1 MRKCCGI
8 LAQECVAE
16 RRGAYAACGRGQLP
30 RESAAGN
37 EKTKS
42 FQFLHRALCIYEL
55 FLLGR
60 DCFFSWI
67 LIKYVPNNPTHPYDF
82 GFFCGVI
89 FIIAGVVGFC
99 ASIYMVLKGAF
110 SAAYTVDAEG
120 MTTYWRKNTYRLLW
134 TDCIEFEIVQ
144 VPINWGTSIAIVYC
158 STRVLSQKEKE
169 NFFWYHKNDFAHVQ
183 YFQYSDEAIFQ
194 EFLHCVPERARNYLE
209 AKALVLGRRGSEVL
223 FVRYSPADSTNNGCG
238 GTVFAV

>member
-1 MRKCCGI
+1 MQQAGEDSRRENARPEMKKRKVSAFYTGLFGFTSIFFLVGI
-8 LAQECVAE
+8 AFVMWFLVVYMQEDIASL
-16 RRGAYAACGRGQLP
+16 RGLSLIGVILFFASSLIG
-30 RESAAGN
+30 
-37 EKTKS
+37 
-42 FQFLHRALCIYEL
+42 L
-55 FLLGR
+55 FLSL
-60 DCFFSWI
+60 
-67 LIKYVPNNPTHPYDF
+67 
-82 GFFCGVI
+82 
-89 FIIAGVVGFC
+89 
-99 ASIYMVLKGAF
+99 YMVLKGAF

-144 VPINWGTSIAIVYC
+144 VPINWGTSIAVVYC

-209 AKALVLGRRGSEVL
+209 AKALVLGLPG
-223 FVRYSPADSTNNGCG
+223 A
-238 GTVFAV
+238 

>member
-1 MRKCCGI
+1 MQQAGEDSRRENARPEMKKRKVSAFYTGLFGFTSIFFLVGI
-8 LAQECVAE
+8 AFVMWFLVVYMQEDIASL
-16 RRGAYAACGRGQLP
+16 RGLSLIGVILFFASSLIG
-30 RESAAGN
+30 
-37 EKTKS
+37 
-42 FQFLHRALCIYEL
+42 L
-55 FLLGR
+55 FLSL
-60 DCFFSWI
+60 
-67 LIKYVPNNPTHPYDF
+67 
-82 GFFCGVI
+82 
-89 FIIAGVVGFC
+89 
-99 ASIYMVLKGAF
+99 YMVLKGAF

-144 VPINWGTSIAIVYC
+144 VPINWGTSIAVVYC

-209 AKALVLGRRGSEVL
+209 AEALVLGLPGE
-223 FVRYSPADSTNNGCG
+223 
-238 GTVFAV
+238 

>member
-1 MRKCCGI
+1 MQQAGTD
-8 LAQECVAE
+8 E
-16 RRGAYAACGRGQLP
+16 RRENARPEMKKRKVSAFYTGLFGFTSIFFLVGIAFVMWFLVVYMQEDIASLRGL
-30 RESAAGN
+30 SLIGVILFFASSLIG
-37 EKTKS
+37 
-42 FQFLHRALCIYEL
+42 L
-55 FLLGR
+55 FLSL
-60 DCFFSWI
+60 
-67 LIKYVPNNPTHPYDF
+67 
-82 GFFCGVI
+82 
-89 FIIAGVVGFC
+89 
-99 ASIYMVLKGAF
+99 YMVLKGAF

-144 VPINWGTSIAIVYC
+144 VPINWGTSIAVIYC

-209 AKALVLGRRGSEVL
+209 AEALVLGLPGE
-223 FVRYSPADSTNNGCG
+223 
-238 GTVFAV
+238 